1 MNKKEIAISIS
12 LLILSVIVIIPYGN
26 ADVYQNSSI
35 IISADI
41 YIPTAK
47 VNVSPSYID
56 LGQVTKGYATDF
68 KNITVTNIGDLDI
81 KINPVLEAS
90 ANNFFNYLEFNT
102 ASCSPTSTVWHN
114 VSYYDTHNLSSTISP
129 PTTIGGIDGE
139 QYNVCIKLDLT
150 NYQEPII
157 ANSNLMTN
165 LTIWV
170 FPA

>member
-1 MNKKEIAISIS
+1 MNKKEIAGSIF
-12 LLILSVIVIIPYGN
+12 LLAFLIIATIPYGN
-26 ADVYQNSSI
+26 ADIYQNSSI

-41 YIPTAK
+41 YVPTAK
-47 VNVSPSYID
+47 VNISPSNID

-68 KNITVTNIGDLDI
+68 KNITITNIGDLEV
-81 KINPVLEAS
+81 KINPVLEAG
-90 ANNFFNYLEFNT
+90 ADNFFDYLEFNT

-114 VSYYDTHNLSSTISP
+114 MSYYQNNNLSSTISP
-129 PTTIGGIDGE
+129 PTTIGGTDGE

-150 NYQEPII
+150 NYQEQII
-157 ANSNLMTN
+157 TNSNLMTN